1 MQVTPSVPITLN
13 SSITISPITS
23 DKSRSSGNGPLPC
36 PPPLATGVQI
46 IPQPKTQ
53 VIMLD
58 STGAARAA
66 ALQQQ
71 QRRMSA
77 TSSSSSGGTPPST
90 RIPSHL
96 IQGGSPRLPEA
107 SVLER
112 NNSITITPVVAQ
124 SVASARTS
132 SPSVSV
138 VRIKEEPKSPGEQQ
152 LPSCSGDSAPRAVQ
166 APLNGTRASPSE
178 TAAGMASRSLNDF
191 ANQSIGNMLQSGGS
205 KESRQEKQQPGG
217 GQPGGQQPADSSCSP
232 SSIAEAV
239 GSPRTEPSGGGGG
252 PPVQDC
258 FEDLSTLEELLKIG
272 DKSFS
277 LMPRGGKGPTP
288 PSSAGGSRAPQQN
301 GAPPQEGRGAGLK
314 IVETHSLQSSS
325 DPNEDW
331 CSVCHDGGELLCCG
345 SCPRV
350 YHLQCHVPSLSATPS
365 EDWTCLLC
373 LDILKCNIPRESAGS
388 KRKTP
393 VGLSGR
399 ELLICERILL
409 HLFCHELSIPF
420 HIPVSRT
427 VPNYYKV
434 ITKPMD
440 LTTIKQKLSP
450 SHFNHYEDVPEYL
463 ADIKLIFKNCYTFN
477 HKDSQVCQRARTLE
491 RDFDALVNK
500 YLPEHFAE
508 LRDAQAEPVQ
518 GYDSDPE
525 KRKKQRVTNSPENP
539 VVVS

>member
-1 MQVTPSVPITLN
+1 YPQRQGPMPPLHALAGNPPRPSPPGYPGPPYGYGMGGGPPPQLRHLLNQGPLNQKGQGPSMAALSHMARLGPPAMTGGGYAMQKVAPGGHPMHSPLQPGIRHPQQHQGSVAPSVVLQQHVPITLN

-178 TAAGMASRSLNDF
+178 TAAGMASRSLV
-191 ANQSIGNMLQSGGS
+191 
-205 KESRQEKQQPGG
+205 R
-217 GQPGGQQPADSSCSP
+217 
-232 SSIAEAV
+232 
-239 GSPRTEPSGGGGG
+239 
-252 PPVQDC
+252 
-258 FEDLSTLEELLKIG
+258 DL
-272 DKSFS
+272 
-277 LMPRGGKGPTP
+277 
-288 PSSAGGSRAPQQN
+288 A
-301 GAPPQEGRGAGLK
+301 
-314 IVETHSLQSSS
+314 
-325 DPNEDW
+325 
-331 CSVCHDGGELLCCG
+331 
-345 SCPRV
+345 
-350 YHLQCHVPSLSATPS
+350 
-365 EDWTCLLC
+365 
-373 LDILKCNIPRESAGS
+373 
-388 KRKTP
+388 
-393 VGLSGR
+393 
-399 ELLICERILL
+399 
-409 HLFCHELSIPF
+409 
-420 HIPVSRT
+420 
-427 VPNYYKV
+427 
-434 ITKPMD
+434 
-440 LTTIKQKLSP
+440 
-450 SHFNHYEDVPEYL
+450 YL
-463 ADIKLIFKNCYTFN
+463 AIT
-477 HKDSQVCQRARTLE
+477 
-491 RDFDALVNK
+491 
-500 YLPEHFAE
+500 
-508 LRDAQAEPVQ
+508 
-518 GYDSDPE
+518 
-525 KRKKQRVTNSPENP
+525 
-539 VVVS
+539 